1 MSGGLSIDEY
11 LKKIARFVDDE
22 YGRRFRR
29 QFEDHRGAAELAM
42 LHSPTSEELEQLE
55 KAVAIMTAAEKQ
67 NAANLS
73 DETVRRIADDAAVD
87 PALLAIFINGY
98 ALEQRAAGKQGV

>member
-42 LHSPTSEELEQLE
+42 LHSPTSEELDVE
-55 KAVAIMTAAEKQ
+55 
-67 NAANLS
+67 
-73 DETVRRIADDAAVD
+73 RGVD
-87 PALLAIFINGY
+87 GGDRNCRG
-98 ALEQRAAGKQGV
+98 R